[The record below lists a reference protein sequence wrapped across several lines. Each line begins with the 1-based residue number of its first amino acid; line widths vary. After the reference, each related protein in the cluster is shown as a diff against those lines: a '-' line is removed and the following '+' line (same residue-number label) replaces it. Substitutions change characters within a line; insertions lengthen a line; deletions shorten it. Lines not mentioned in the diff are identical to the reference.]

1 MIIDAQEYLYEW
13 EKANNPF
20 YPNEMKWDRLTVNK
34 FLCDYKQQ
42 LPIASHAV
50 LAEVRAMKQK
60 NNGYEEIGYGDLYV
74 DGYNK
79 AIDDV
84 LEKLSEHFR

>member
-1 MIIDAQEYLYEW
+1 MSY
-13 EKANNPF
+13 
-20 YPNEMKWDRLTVNK
+20 RLEDDLLGYTQTESGK
-34 FLCDYKQQ
+34 FEIGSLS
-42 LPIASHAV
+42 SHAV
-50 LAEVRAMKQK
+50 LSEVRAMKQK

-84 LEKLSEHFR
+84 LKKLSEHFR

>member
-1 MIIDAQEYLYEW
+1 MKMC
-13 EKANNPF
+13 EKCPDEKYRLSNTELCIECQKDGAVVE
-20 YPNEMKWDRLTVNK
+20 PN
-34 FLCDYKQQ
+34 
-42 LPIASHAV
+42 AHSV
-50 LAEVRAMKQK
+50 LSEVRAMKQK